1 MNRALIAIALLIV
14 FVGGVS
20 PSVFSA
26 EPSTRP
32 PNIVFILADDLGYA
46 ELGCFGQTKIKTPNI
61 DRLAAEGMKLTQHYA
76 GNAVCAPSRCVLMTG
91 MHPGHATIRNNREHK
106 PEGQQPMHAADV
118 TLAELL
124 KTRGYT
130 TGAFGKWGLGFPG
143 SEGDA
148 LNQGFDHFYG
158 YNCQRHA
165 HSIYPAYLWDD
176 DQRVTLNNNPPVPG
190 HAKFPKDADP
200 NDPAAYARFKGTD
213 YAPDRIN
220 TAALDFIRRNKDN
233 PFYCYYPTVIPHLAL
248 QVPDDELAPYLGKWP
263 ETPAIKA
270 AYTPHQTPRAAYA
283 AFISHLDANVGRV
296 LDLLDTLGLTD
307 NTIVVFTS
315 DNGATYLREV
325 DYEFFQ
331 SVGPLRGLK
340 GSLYEGGVRVPA
352 IVRWPGHVKPG
363 SSSDFVSGFEDWL
376 PTLAQIVGI
385 KTPDNVDGISL
396 VPTLTGKSQPARDFL
411 YREFSG
417 YGGQQSVRVGD
428 WKAIRQQ
435 LRKGKVVTEL
445 YNLADDIAEQH
456 DLAADHPDRVKTLEA
471 IMRREHTASQLFPLQ
486 TIDP

>member
-20 PSVFSA
+20 PTVFAA

-91 MHPGHATIRNNREHK
+91 MHPGHATIRNNHEHK

-118 TLAELL
+118 TLAEML
-124 KTRGYT
+124 KTRGYA

-176 DQRVTLNNNPPVPG
+176 DQRVTLNNKPPVPG

-200 NDPAAYARFKGTD
+200 NDPAAYTRFKGAD
-213 YAPDRIN
+213 YAPARIN
-220 TAALDFIRRNKDN
+220 TAALDFIRQNKDK

-296 LDLLDTLGLTD
+296 LDLLDTLGLTE

-340 GSLYEGGVRVPA
+340 GSLYEGGVRVPT

-385 KTPDNVDGISL
+385 ETPDSVDGISL
-396 VPTLTGKSQPARDFL
+396 VPTLIGKSQPARDFL

-471 IMRREHTASQLFPLQ
+471 IMRREHAPSQLFPLQ
-486 TIDP
+486 TIDN